1 MKRTDAN
8 RSTAATGDT
17 APSSSR
23 RGSGLGESIRAHREA
38 LSISQEELA
47 KMCFV
52 SRQTI
57 SSWENG
63 KTLPDVQSLT
73 LLADAFG
80 IEPDELLAR
89 EEALQIVR
97 SVSADRRELIVLWAA
112 IIGLFVLYL
121 PVDRLIRQHQSADIL
136 PLVTYLVFGTVLLG
150 LVARIS
156 VLVRRHGITSDL
168 EFASYLDGEIRKGT
182 ADRGPQTGLASFA
195 RRNYFPISIASGVV
209 FFLVLDLIVGFT
221 EYTESPIGLAL
232 FIGLWVALSVAI
244 RRAIRRAA
252 GLEGAAGPR
261 GAETASP
268 SEDSD

>member
-1 MKRTDAN
+1 
-8 RSTAATGDT
+8 
-17 APSSSR
+17 
-23 RGSGLGESIRAHREA
+23 
-38 LSISQEELA
+38 
-47 KMCFV
+47 MCFV

-80 IEPDELLAR
+80 IEPDKLLAR

-97 SVSADRRELIVLWAA
+97 SVSADRRELIVLWVA
-112 IIGLFVLYL
+112 IVGLFILFL
-121 PVDRLIRQHQSADIL
+121 PVDRLIRQHQSTDIL
-136 PLVTYLVFGTVLLG
+136 PLVTYLVFGAVLLG

-221 EYTESPIGLAL
+221 EYTESPIGLTL
-232 FIGLWVALSVAI
+232 FIGLWVALSFVI
-244 RRAIRRAA
+244 RRAIRRTA
-252 GLEGAAGPR
+252 GLEGATGPR